1 MLKQIRFLSR
11 IQLCNLLGLNEIRHT
26 KDKSRRMRYLGL
38 ALAWLVVGGMMCA
51 YIVMLSFGLTE
62 MGMGEIVPVYL
73 SAVCSL
79 AILIFTFFKA
89 GSVIFPVHSYEILV
103 SLPVSQT
110 AIAISRFLTMY
121 VSNLLLCLLIMI
133 PGMAVY
139 ALKLHPYLGFYL
151 YGIPGMI
158 LLPLLP
164 LTLATAAGAGITA
177 VTSRMKHKSLAA
189 SGLMILIMI
198 CVLAVSMQWS
208 GEQGEITK
216 EMLINF
222 ADIMK
227 EKVGQIYPPSI
238 WFGEGI
244 TSGNT
249 GAFLLFAGVSAGT
262 FLVLVLVLQHW
273 FLPICTALHAVVQKN
288 DYQMGRLRAG
298 SVTAALWKKEIKRY
312 LASTIYLSNTVVG
325 YLLMVL
331 AAAALLFAGPEKLE
345 AMLGLPGLVSSM
357 LPLLLAMTA
366 SIMPVTSCAVSMEG
380 KQWWILQSL
389 PVRGKEI
396 WDGKILL
403 NLTVALPC
411 WATAVILSFLALHPS
426 PAEGFWIAVIPLAYI
441 LFTSVLGIAVNLAM
455 PIFDWESDVRVVK
468 QSASTMVTMLIG
480 MVSAA
485 VPALVLFFAGM
496 EYRTVVYG
504 AVTAV
509 ILAAAGVI
517 YGMICRKDTCTM

>member
-110 AIAISRFLTMY
+110 AIVISRFLTMY

-139 ALKLHPYLGFYL
+139 ALKLHPSLGFYL

-189 SGLMILIMI
+189 SGPRK
-198 CVLAVSMQWS
+198 
-208 GEQGEITK
+208 G
-216 EMLINF
+216 
-222 ADIMK
+222 D
-227 EKVGQIYPPSI
+227 
-238 WFGEGI
+238 
-244 TSGNT
+244 
-249 GAFLLFAGVSAGT
+249 
-262 FLVLVLVLQHW
+262 
-273 FLPICTALHAVVQKN
+273 
-288 DYQMGRLRAG
+288 MGRKDSAEPDG
-298 SVTAALWKKEIKRY
+298 GT
-312 LASTIYLSNTVVG
+312 
-325 YLLMVL
+325 
-331 AAAALLFAGPEKLE
+331 
-345 AMLGLPGLVSSM
+345 AMLGDSRDSQFSGFASVSCRRLLDCGHSTGLYPLHIRPGDCRESGYADLRLGKRCTCGKAECVYHGNHADRHGQRSS
-357 LPLLLAMTA
+357 P
-366 SIMPVTSCAVSMEG
+366 CAGSLFRRHGVPDGGIRCGDCCHSGCCRCDLRDDLSEG
-380 KQWWILQSL
+380 Y
-389 PVRGKEI
+389 
-396 WDGKILL
+396 
-403 NLTVALPC
+403 
-411 WATAVILSFLALHPS
+411 LHNVNPS
-426 PAEGFWIAVIPLAYI
+426 V
-441 LFTSVLGIAVNLAM
+441 
-455 PIFDWESDVRVVK
+455 
-468 QSASTMVTMLIG
+468 
-480 MVSAA
+480 
-485 VPALVLFFAGM
+485 
-496 EYRTVVYG
+496 
-504 AVTAV
+504 
-509 ILAAAGVI
+509 
-517 YGMICRKDTCTM
+517 

>member
-1 MLKQIRFLSR
+1 MLKQIRYLSR

-26 KDKSRRMRYLGL
+26 KVKSRRMRYLGL

-51 YIVMLSFGLTE
+51 YIVMLSLGLTE

-110 AIAISRFLTMY
+110 AIVISRFLTMY

-139 ALKLHPYLGFYL
+139 ALKLHPSLGFYL

-189 SGLMILIMI
+189 SGLIILVMI
-198 CVLAVSMQWS
+198 CVLAVSMMWN

-216 EMLINF
+216 EMLLNF

-244 TSGNT
+244 TSGST
-249 GAFLLFAGVSAGT
+249 GAFLLFAGVSAGA
-262 FLVLVLVLQHW
+262 FLVLGLVLQHW
-273 FLPICTALHAVVQKN
+273 FLPICTALHAVVRKN

-312 LASTIYLSNTVVG
+312 PASTIYVSNTVVG

-331 AAAALLFAGPEKLE
+331 AAAALLLAGPEKLE
-345 AMLGLPGLVSSM
+345 VMLGFPGLVSSM

-389 PVRGKEI
+389 PVRGKAI

-411 WATAVILSFLALHPS
+411 WAAAVILSFLALHPS
-426 PAEGFWIAVIPLAYI
+426 LAEGFWIAVIPLAYI

-455 PIFDWESDVRVVK
+455 PIFDWENDVRVVK

-485 VPALVLFFAGM
+485 APALVLFFVGM
-496 EYRTVVYG
+496 EYRTVVHG
-504 AVTAV
+504 TVTAV

-517 YGMICRKDTCTM
+517 YGIICRKDTCN

>member
-1 MLKQIRFLSR
+1 MIKQIQYLSR

-26 KDKSRRMRYLGL
+26 KDKSRRARYLAL
-38 ALAWLVVGGMMCA
+38 ALAWGVLGGMLCA
-51 YIVMLSFGLTE
+51 YVVMLSFGLAE
-62 MGMGEIVPVYL
+62 MGMGEIIPVYL

-79 AILIFTFFKA
+79 VILIFTFLKA
-89 GSVIFPVHSYEILV
+89 GSVIFSMHSYEILV
-103 SLPVSQT
+103 SLPVSQA
-110 AIAISRFLTMY
+110 AIVISRFLTMY

-139 ALKLHPYLGFYL
+139 ALKLHPSPGCYL
-151 YGIPGMI
+151 YGILGMI

-189 SGLMILIMI
+189 SGLMILLII
-198 CVLAVSMQWS
+198 CVLAVSMHWS

-216 EMLINF
+216 EMLINI
-222 ADIMK
+222 ADVMK
-227 EKVGQIYPPSI
+227 EKIGQIYPPSI
-238 WFGEGI
+238 WFGKGI

-249 GAFLLFAGVSAGT
+249 GAFFLFAGVSAGA

-273 FLPICTALHAVVQKN
+273 FVSICTALHAVVRKN

-312 LASTIYLSNTVVG
+312 LASAIYVSNTVVG

-331 AAAALLFAGPEKLE
+331 AAAALLIAGPEKLE
-345 AMLGLPGLVSSM
+345 AMLGFPGLVSGM
-357 LPLLLAMTA
+357 MPLLLAVTG
-366 SIMPVTSCAVSMEG
+366 SIMPITACAVSMEG
-380 KQWWILQSL
+380 KQWWIMQSL

-396 WDGKILL
+396 WNGKILL

-411 WATAVILSFLALHPS
+411 WAAAVILSVLALHPS
-426 PAEGFWIAVIPLAYI
+426 PAEGFWIAVIPLVYI

-455 PIFDWESDVRVVK
+455 PIFDWENDVRVVK
-468 QSASTMVTMLIG
+468 QSASTMATMLIG
-480 MVSAA
+480 MVSALL
-485 VPALVLFFAGM
+485 PALVIFFAGM

-504 AVTAV
+504 AATAV

-517 YGMICRKDTCTM
+517 YGIICRKDTCSV

>member
-1 MLKQIRFLSR
+1 MLKQIRYLSR

-26 KDKSRRMRYLGL
+26 KDKSRRARYLGL
-38 ALAWLVVGGMMCA
+38 ALAWLVLGGMMCA
-51 YIVMLSFGLTE
+51 YIVMLSLGLTE

-110 AIAISRFLTMY
+110 AIVISRFLTVY

-139 ALKLHPYLGFYL
+139 ALKLHSSLGFYL
-151 YGIPGMI
+151 YGILGMI

-189 SGLMILIMI
+189 SGLMILLII
-198 CVLAVSMQWS
+198 CVLAVSMHWS

-222 ADIMK
+222 ADVIK

-249 GAFLLFAGVSAGT
+249 GAFFLFAGVSAGA
-262 FLVLVLVLQHW
+262 FLLLVLVLQHW
-273 FLPICTALHAVVQKN
+273 FLPICTALHAVVRKN
-288 DYQMGRLRAG
+288 DYKMGRLRAG
-298 SVTAALWKKEIKRY
+298 SVTAALWRKELKRY
-312 LASTIYLSNTVVG
+312 LASTIYVSNTVVG

-331 AAAALLFAGPEKLE
+331 AAAALMFAGTEKLE
-345 AMLGLPGLVSSM
+345 AMLAFPGLVSSM

-380 KQWWILQSL
+380 KQWWIMQSL

-396 WDGKILL
+396 WNGKILL

-411 WATAVILSFLALHPS
+411 WAAAVILSFLALHPS

-485 VPALVLFFAGM
+485 APALVLFFAGM
-496 EYRTVVYG
+496 EYRTMIYG
-504 AVTAV
+504 VVTAV

-517 YGMICRKDTCTM
+517 YGIICRKDTCAV

>member
-1 MLKQIRFLSR
+1 MLKQIRSLSR

-26 KDKSRRMRYLGL
+26 KDKSRRARYLGL

-51 YIVMLSFGLTE
+51 YIVMLSLGLTE

-73 SAVCSL
+73 SAICSL

-110 AIAISRFLTMY
+110 AIVISRFLTMY

-139 ALKLHPYLGFYL
+139 ALKLHPSLGFYL
-151 YGIPGMI
+151 YGILGMI

-189 SGLMILIMI
+189 SGLMILLMI
-198 CVLAVSMQWS
+198 CVLAVSMRWS

-216 EMLINF
+216 EILINF
-222 ADIMK
+222 ADVMK

-238 WFGEGI
+238 WFGEGV

-249 GAFLLFAGVSAGT
+249 GAFLLFAGVSAGA

-273 FLPICTALHAVVQKN
+273 FLPICTALHAVVRKN

-331 AAAALLFAGPEKLE
+331 ASAALLLAGPEKLE
-345 AMLGLPGLVSSM
+345 AMLAFPGLVSGM

-366 SIMPVTSCAVSMEG
+366 SIMPVTACAVSMEG

-411 WATAVILSFLALHPS
+411 WAAAVILSFLALHPS
-426 PAEGFWIAVIPLAYI
+426 PAEGFWIAIIPLVYI

-480 MVSAA
+480 MVSAVA
-485 VPALVLFFAGM
+485 PALILFFAGM

-517 YGMICRKDTCTM
+517 YGMICRKDTCSV